1 MPALHVIVG
10 FLVVQ
15 RLAELGFARR
25 NLRALLA
32 RGAVEVGRGHYP
44 AMVALHAGWLL
55 ALAATIDPRTP
66 VSLPLLAAFVLLQGG
81 RAWVIATLGSRWTTR
96 IVVLPGAAPI
106 RSGPYR
112 YLRHP
117 NYVIVCGEMAV
128 VPLMFGAW
136 TLAATASVLNLLVLR
151 ARVQV
156 ENRALE
162 QRGDGGQDR
171 THPNAAVHRVTDPG
185 ARVMPRAR
193 LQVENGSLG
202 QNRTHPNAAV
212 HRVTDRERG

>member
-1 MPALHVIVG
+1 MPALYVVVG
-10 FLVVQ
+10 FLLFQ

-25 NLRALLA
+25 NHRALLA

-55 ALAATIDPRTP
+55 ALPATIDPRTA
-66 VSLPLLAAFVLLQGG
+66 VSLPLLAVFVLLECG
-81 RAWVIATLGSRWTTR
+81 RVWVIATLGSRWTTR
-96 IVVLPGAAPI
+96 VVVLPGAAPI

-112 YLRHP
+112 YVRHP

-136 TLAATASVLNLLVLR
+136 ILALTASLLNLLVLR
-151 ARVQV
+151 ARLRV

-162 QRGDGGQDR
+162 KFGGDQDPAPASGGASSVR
-171 THPNAAVHRVTDPG
+171 PG
-185 ARVMPRAR
+185 A
-193 LQVENGSLG
+193 
-202 QNRTHPNAAV
+202 
-212 HRVTDRERG
+212 

>member
-1 MPALHVIVG
+1 MPALYVVVG
-10 FLVVQ
+10 FLLVQ

-25 NLRALLA
+25 NHRALLA
-32 RGAVEVGRGHYP
+32 RGAFEVGRGHYP

-55 ALAATIDPRTP
+55 ALPATIDPRTA
-66 VSLPLLAAFVLLQGG
+66 VSLPLLAVFVLLECG
-81 RAWVIATLGSRWTTR
+81 RVWVIATLGSRWTTR

-112 YLRHP
+112 YVRHP

-136 TLAATASVLNLLVLR
+136 ILAVAASVLNLLVLR
-151 ARVQV
+151 ARLRV

-162 QRGDGGQDR
+162 KFGGGQNPAPESGGASSR
-171 THPNAAVHRVTDPG
+171 RPG
-185 ARVMPRAR
+185 A
-193 LQVENGSLG
+193 
-202 QNRTHPNAAV
+202 
-212 HRVTDRERG
+212 

>member
-1 MPALHVIVG
+1 MSALYAIVG

-25 NLRALLA
+25 NHRALLA

-44 AMVALHAGWLL
+44 ALVALHAGWLL
-55 ALAATIDPRTP
+55 ALTVTIDPRTP
-66 VSLPLLAAFVLLQGG
+66 VSWPLLAVFVVLECG

-96 IVVLPGAAPI
+96 VLVLPGAAPI

-136 TLAATASVLNLLVLR
+136 ILAAAASALNLLVLR
-151 ARVQV
+151 ARLRV
-156 ENRALE
+156 ENAALDE
-162 QRGDGGQDR
+162 LRRRPASGLR
-171 THPNAAVHRVTDPG
+171 PG
-185 ARVMPRAR
+185 A
-193 LQVENGSLG
+193 
-202 QNRTHPNAAV
+202 
-212 HRVTDRERG
+212 

>member
-1 MPALHVIVG
+1 MPALYVIVG

-15 RLAELGFARR
+15 RLAELCFARR
-25 NLRALLA
+25 NHRALRA

-55 ALAATIDPRTP
+55 ALPATIDSRTA
-66 VSLPLLAAFVLLQGG
+66 VSLPLLAVFVLLECG
-81 RAWVIATLGSRWTTR
+81 RVWVIATLGSRWTTR

-112 YLRHP
+112 YVRHP

-136 TLAATASVLNLLVLR
+136 ILAATASVLNLLVLR
-151 ARVQV
+151 ARLRV
-156 ENRALE
+156 ENTALE
-162 QRGDGGQDR
+162 QFGGDADR
-171 THPNAAVHRVTDPG
+171 TTEYRG
-185 ARVMPRAR
+185 A
-193 LQVENGSLG
+193 SSS
-202 QNRTHPNAAV
+202 
-212 HRVTDRERG
+212 DRERE

>member
-1 MPALHVIVG
+1 MPASYVIVG

-15 RLAELGFARR
+15 RLAELGLARR
-25 NLRALLA
+25 NLRALVA

-44 AMVALHAGWLL
+44 IMVALHAGWLL
-55 ALAATIDPRTP
+55 ALAATIDPRTA
-66 VSLPLLAAFVLLQGG
+66 VSLPLLAVFVLLQCG
-81 RAWVIATLGSRWTTR
+81 RVWVIATLGSRWTTR
-96 IVVLPGAAPI
+96 VVVLPGAVPV

-136 TLAATASVLNLLVLR
+136 TLAATASALNLLVLR
-151 ARVQV
+151 ARLQV
-156 ENRALE
+156 ENEALE
-162 QRGDGGQDR
+162 KLGGGQDR
-171 THPNAAVHRVTDPG
+171 THR
-185 ARVMPRAR
+185 
-193 LQVENGSLG
+193 
-202 QNRTHPNAAV
+202 NAAV

>member
-1 MPALHVIVG
+1 MPALYVVVG

-15 RLAELGFARR
+15 RLAELGLSHR
-25 NLRALLA
+25 NHRALLA

-55 ALAATIDPRTP
+55 ALAATIDPRTVP
-66 VSLPLLAAFVLLQGG
+66 SLPLLAVFVLLQYG
-81 RAWVIATLGSRWTTR
+81 RAWVIATLGSRCTTR
-96 IVVLPGAAPI
+96 IVVLPGAAPV

-136 TLAATASVLNLLVLR
+136 ILAVAASALNLVVLR
-151 ARVQV
+151 ARLQV

-162 QRGDGGQDR
+162 KLGGGQDR
-171 THPNAAVHRVTDPG
+171 THPNAAAQR
-185 ARVMPRAR
+185 M
-193 LQVENGSLG
+193 
-202 QNRTHPNAAV
+202 
-212 HRVTDRERG
+212 TDRERG

>member
-1 MPALHVIVG
+1 MPALYVVVG

-15 RLAELGFARR
+15 RLAELGLSRR
-25 NLRALLA
+25 NHRALLA

-55 ALAATIDPRTP
+55 ALAATIDPRTAP
-66 VSLPLLAAFVLLQGG
+66 SLPLLAVFVLLQYG
-81 RAWVIATLGSRWTTR
+81 RAWVLATLGSRWTTR
-96 IVVLPGAAPI
+96 IVVLPGAAPV

-136 TLAATASVLNLLVLR
+136 ILAVAASVLNLVVLR
-151 ARVQV
+151 ARLQV

-162 QRGDGGQDR
+162 KLGGGQDR
-171 THPNAAVHRVTDPG
+171 TRPNAAAHRVTG
-185 ARVMPRAR
+185 
-193 LQVENGSLG
+193 
-202 QNRTHPNAAV
+202 
-212 HRVTDRERG
+212 RERG